1 MKMLSIGDTVGI
13 VACSNGLDENMKD
26 KISELIDV
34 LKNIGLKVSV
44 SDKIYKKYSHF
55 NGTGK
60 ERADALM
67 NFYKDQK
74 IKAIFDVSG
83 GDLSNE
89 ILGIGFIG
97 ECYLDTNNGVIYFD
111 LESN

>member
-1 MKMLSIGDTVGI
+1 MNMLSRGDTVGI

-67 NFYKDQK
+67 NFYRDKK
-74 IKAIFDVSG
+74 IKA
-83 GDLSNE
+83 
-89 ILGIGFIG
+89 
-97 ECYLDTNNGVIYFD
+97 T
-111 LESN
+111 